1 MNSQVSE
8 QFVVA
13 PRVAPIV
20 WFVNINVVFIGN
32 TKGFATVYKPDSGEI
47 AMKFIN
53 SNWGW

>member
-32 TKGFATVYKPDSGEI
+32 TKWFATVYKPDSGEI